1 MILFVA
7 AMLAGLVMLAVAS
20 DQFVAGCSRLA
31 TSFAVPALLVGVVVI
46 GFGTSLPELLV
57 SVVAASQGLTD
68 IAMGNVVGST
78 VANLTLVVGAAA
90 LIAPLVV
97 KHSTLRREA
106 PISMAGIILLA
117 ILLQGGVSR
126 VEGVVLVIAMAVALT
141 VILLRM
147 GVSAPEE
154 PGDAVT
160 EPDTGRGRLIEGG
173 RTLVGLVGTL
183 AGAQLLVWGATSVA
197 DELELNEGFVGLT
210 LVALGTSL
218 PELFTAIQAARRR
231 AVDLILGNV
240 LGSNL
245 FNVLAIAGIAALIDP
260 AVLDERITH
269 LAAAAMVV
277 SGAAVYL
284 MMRTGPRIIR
294 WEGAILLIGY
304 AALLPFLA

>member
-1 MILFVA
+1 
-7 AMLAGLVMLAVAS
+7 MLAGLVLLALAS

-31 TSFAVPALLVGVVVI
+31 SSFAVPALLIGVVVI

-78 VANLTLVVGAAA
+78 VANLTLVVGTAA
-90 LIAPLVV
+90 LLAPLVV
-97 KHSTLRREA
+97 RGSTLRREA
-106 PISMAGIILLA
+106 PISMAGIVLLA
-117 ILLQGGVSR
+117 IMLQGGVSR
-126 VEGVVLVIAMAVALT
+126 IEGLILVVAMALALT
-141 VILLRM
+141 LILVPASRSPTL
-147 GVSAPEE
+147 VADDEAEE
-154 PGDAVT
+154 PSA
-160 EPDTGRGRLIEGG
+160 GRGRLFEAG
-173 RTLVGLVGTL
+173 RTLLGLVGTL

-218 PELFTAIQAARRR
+218 PELFTAIQAARRN

-245 FNVLAIAGIAALIDP
+245 FNVLAIAGIAALIEP
-260 AVLDERITH
+260 AVLDERITQI
-269 LAAAAMVV
+269 AAGAMVV
-277 SGAAVYL
+277 SGLAVFV
-284 MMRTGPRIIR
+284 MMRTGPRVVR
-294 WEGAILLIGY
+294 WEGAVLLVGY

>member
-97 KHSTLRREA
+97 KRSTLRREA
-106 PISMAGIILLA
+106 PISMAGIVLLA

-126 VEGVVLVIAMAVALT
+126 LEGTILVIAMVAALS
-141 VILLRM
+141 VILIRT
-147 GVSAPEE
+147 GVSSPDE
-154 PGDAVT
+154 PA
-160 EPDTGRGRLIEGG
+160 DTVADPGPGRGRLVEAA

-183 AGAQLLVWGATSVA
+183 AGAQLLVWGATSIA
-197 DELELNEGFVGLT
+197 DELDLNEGFVGLT

-260 AVLDERITH
+260 AVLDERITQ

-277 SGAAVYL
+277 SGGAVYL

>member
-1 MILFVA
+1 
-7 AMLAGLVMLAVAS
+7 MLVGLVLLAVAS

-31 TSFAVPALLVGVVVI
+31 SSFAVPALLVGVVVI

-90 LIAPLVV
+90 LLAPLVV
-97 KHSTLRREA
+97 RGSTLRREA
-106 PISMAGIILLA
+106 PISMAGIVLLA
-117 ILLQGGVSR
+117 ILLQGGVNR
-126 VEGVVLVIAMAVALT
+126 IEGVVLVLAMVLALT
-141 VILLRM
+141 LILVRTSASSTPEEVEE
-147 GVSAPEE
+147 VSA
-154 PGDAVT
+154 
-160 EPDTGRGRLIEGG
+160 GRGRLFEAG
-173 RTLVGLVGTL
+173 RTLVGLIGTL
-183 AGAQLLVWGATSVA
+183 AGAQLLVWGATSIA

-218 PELFTAIQAARRR
+218 PELFTAIQAARRN

-245 FNVLAIAGIAALIDP
+245 FNVLAIAGIAALIEP
-260 AVLDERITH
+260 AVLDERITQI
-269 LAAAAMVV
+269 AAGAMVV
-277 SGAAVYL
+277 SGLAVYV
-284 MMRTGPRIIR
+284 MMRTGPRVVR
-294 WEGAILLIGY
+294 WEGAVLLVGY